1 MQISEC
7 NVSHPRKRRHSDQS
21 DFENTSPLCPA
32 TRKCATHAAHAIQ
45 CLYNSGV
52 ENSQV
57 KSQTW
62 VSSVYQHAGQSV
74 LVDTASSNTQF
85 LQSDNFEGRKG
96 SLDPV
101 VGHGDHTQSR
111 DAAAIMVPSVL
122 CRSISVQTEISID
135 DLNHAESIHEDVLLS
150 RAELE
155 QQCANLRANLDAKE
169 HETERLDKKQAEL
182 QAEVYAKQR
191 ESNGNLHRATK
202 EIRQITTEWDSATED
217 RDALK
222 KELKIVR
229 RDQGEAVQ
237 EAQYWRERFRVVAER
252 MGSIL
257 KKRPSKF

>member
-1 MQISEC
+1 MQISESDI
-7 NVSHPRKRRHSDQS
+7 VHGRKRRHSDQS
-21 DFENTSPLCPA
+21 DFENTSPLRP
-32 TRKCATHAAHAIQ
+32 TNRKCATHAAHAIQ

-52 ENSQV
+52 EDSQV

-62 VSSVYQHAGQSV
+62 VSSIYQHAGRSV
-74 LVDTASSNTQF
+74 LVNTASSNAQL

-96 SLDPV
+96 SLDSV
-101 VGHGDHTQSR
+101 AGHGEHPQSR
-111 DAAAIMVPSVL
+111 DAAAIMVHSVFR
-122 CRSISVQTEISID
+122 RSISVQTEISID
-135 DLNHAESIHEDVLLS
+135 DLNLAESIHEDVLLS

-155 QQCANLRANLDAKE
+155 QQCANLRAKLDAKE
-169 HETERLDKKQAEL
+169 CETNRLDRKRAEL

-191 ESNGNLHRATK
+191 EINGNLHRATK
-202 EIRQITTEWDSATED
+202 EIRKITTERDSAMED
-217 RDALK
+217 RDTLK

-237 EAQYWRERFRVVAER
+237 EAQYWRERFGVVAER